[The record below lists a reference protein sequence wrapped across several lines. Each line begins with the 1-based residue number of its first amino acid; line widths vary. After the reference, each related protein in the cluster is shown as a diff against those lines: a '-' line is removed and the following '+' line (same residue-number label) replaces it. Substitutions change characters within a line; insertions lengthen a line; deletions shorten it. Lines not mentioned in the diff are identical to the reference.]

1 MSRVVRLRLA
11 LLLGFMVLG
20 CSGDPGS
27 PSTGTI
33 TVNITG
39 LPNGSSAA
47 VNVTGP
53 NGYTQ
58 AITSSQALTGL
69 QPGVYTIAAANVT
82 IGSTV
87 YSANPTS
94 QTVALSTSS
103 TAASATVNYGTPTGS
118 LSVNISGAGTTNS
131 AQVSVAGP
139 GGFNQLVTNSRTLID
154 LIPGSY
160 SVTAQNV
167 TASCG
172 NTTYMATPANQT
184 VSVVANVTASADV
197 SYTSPSGGPVNLCI
211 DGMYLTQSAQTYGG
225 TIPLVQNRAGLIRVF
240 VVANQAGTPA
250 AAVQVKLR
258 FFNGATLQDSVTLT
272 PSLGLVSVP
281 TAPDESALSNSW
293 NYSLPGSMVFPGMR
307 IEAEVDPTNAVAES
321 DEADNVLA
329 PAAPTV
335 RSVPTVNV
343 TFVPIT
349 QGGRT
354 GDVTD
359 ANKTTF
365 IDMARRMHPID
376 GMNLLVRSTPITTT
390 TVLQA
395 DGTGWQTVLDLVDA
409 IAAADGTRY
418 YYGVAKVSY
427 TSGVAGVA
435 YVSTPGFPEHA
446 ALGWD
451 FLQNGS
457 ASVVAAHEL
466 AHNWGRRHAP
476 CGGPSGIDP
485 NYPEPDGST
494 GNYGYDVSSGKLEP
508 PSSGDIMGYCDPKW
522 ISDYTY
528 SGVLDYFTSSPMV
541 AGTDAAS
548 QAVQPCLLV
557 WGSIRDGQLELKPAF
572 QINARPRLPGRS
584 GPYTVEARAEDGST
598 LFAHSFSPSEIA
610 DLPGSHQSFAF
621 AIPLAEARAQ
631 RLASLRLRGQGQEL
645 VVTPSSGAA
654 AQAAAQAA
662 DQPALRRLGTGRVA
676 LDWNHRAYP
685 MVLVRDADTGE
696 ILSIADGG
704 QVQLPGASRQL
715 DLVFSDGVRS
725 FRRQV
730 PVTP

>member
-1 MSRVVRLRLA
+1 MSRVVGSRLA
-11 LLLGFMVLG
+11 VLLGLIALG

-27 PSTGTI
+27 PSTGTL
-33 TVNITG
+33 TVTITG
-39 LPNGSSAA
+39 LPNGSSAS

-53 NGYTQ
+53 NGYAQ
-58 AITSSQALTGL
+58 AIGSSQALTGL
-69 QPGVYTIAAANVT
+69 QAGVYTIAAANVT
-82 IGSTV
+82 VGSTV
-87 YSANPTS
+87 YSASPPS

-103 TAASATVNYGTPTGS
+103 TAASATISYGTPTGN
-118 LSVNISGAGTTNS
+118 LTVNISGAGTNNS
-131 AQVSVAGP
+131 AQVSVTGP
-139 GGFNQLVTNSRTLID
+139 GGFNQLITNSKTLID

-167 TASCG
+167 TATCG
-172 NTTYMATPANQT
+172 GVTYTAAPASQT
-184 VSVVANVTASADV
+184 VTVLANATASADV
-197 SYTSPSGGPVNLCI
+197 AYTSPSGGPVNLCV

-225 TIPLVQNRAGLIRVF
+225 TIPLVQNRAGLLRVF
-240 VVANQAGTPA
+240 VVANQANTPA
-250 AAVQVKLR
+250 APVQVKLR
-258 FFNGATLQDSVTLT
+258 FFNGAIVQDSVTLT

-281 TAPDESALSNSW
+281 TAPDESVLSNSW
-293 NYSLPGSMVFPGMR
+293 NYPMPGTMIFPGMR
-307 IEAEVDPTNAVAES
+307 VEAEVDPGNAVAES
-321 DEADNVLA
+321 DETDNLLA

-335 RSVPTVNV
+335 RSVPTLSV
-343 TFVPIT
+343 TFVPIV

-359 ANKTTF
+359 ANKTSF
-365 IDMARRMHPID
+365 MDMARRMHPID

-395 DGTGWQTVLDLVDA
+395 DGTGWQAVLDQVDA

-485 NYPEPDGST
+485 DYPEPDGST

-528 SGVLDYFTSSPMV
+528 SGVLDYFTSSAAV
-541 AGTDAAS
+541 AGAGASS

-572 QINARPRLPGRS
+572 QIDARPRLPGRS
-584 GPYTVEARAEDGST
+584 GPYSIEARADDGST
-598 LFAHSFSPSEIA
+598 LFAHSFVPSEVA

-621 AIPLAEARAQ
+621 AIPLPAAQAR

-645 VVTPSSGAA
+645 VVTPSSPAA
-654 AQAAAQAA
+654 APGT
-662 DQPALRRLGTGRVA
+662 DQLAVRRLGTGPIA

-685 MVLVRDADTGE
+685 MVLVRDTETGE

-704 QVQLPGASRQL
+704 RVQLPTASRQL
-715 DLVFSDGVRS
+715 ELVFSDGVRS
-725 FRRQV
+725 FRRQMA
-730 PVTP
+730 VTP